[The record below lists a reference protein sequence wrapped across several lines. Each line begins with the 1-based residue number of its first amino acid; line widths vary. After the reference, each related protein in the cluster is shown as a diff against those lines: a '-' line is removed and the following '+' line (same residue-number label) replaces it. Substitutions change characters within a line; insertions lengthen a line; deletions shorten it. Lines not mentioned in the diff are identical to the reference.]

1 MSTAAVG
8 EANELNLGI
17 TFLDCADA
25 ALIAMR
31 SPLLSDTWNDD
42 SVLDRMTVGGL
53 VAHISSAIITAELY
67 LPVDAPTGTTA
78 TDAAG
83 FYIEAMKIGDYREGP
98 DSELQSM
105 IRTGSE
111 ELAATGQSA
120 VIATAEGSLERV
132 RGLLDGHQIASSQRS
147 PTSRYRHLTIWG
159 RGSSSSWCTWMT
171 SPPPCKGSTLPCPH
185 RQPSTQH
192 ESSPKWQSVTTALAL
207 LCGHSLVP
215 NDQRDHL
222 PPFR

>member
-67 LPVDAPTGTTA
+67 LPVDAPTETTA

-83 FYIEAMKIGDYREGP
+83 FYIEAMKIGDYRDGP
-98 DSELQSM
+98 DSELQSI

-132 RGLLDGHQIASSQRS
+132 RGLLDGPPDRLIATFSDIVLSAGDYLGTRIIEFVVHLDDLAASVQGLDALLPPHAAEYAARVLAEVAIRHHGAGAAVQAFARS
-147 PTSRYRHLTIWG
+147 ERSA
-159 RGSSSSWCTWMT
+159 
-171 SPPPCKGSTLPCPH
+171 SPF
-185 RQPSTQH
+185 
-192 ESSPKWQSVTTALAL
+192 TAL
-207 LCGHSLVP
+207 
-215 NDQRDHL
+215 
-222 PPFR
+222 